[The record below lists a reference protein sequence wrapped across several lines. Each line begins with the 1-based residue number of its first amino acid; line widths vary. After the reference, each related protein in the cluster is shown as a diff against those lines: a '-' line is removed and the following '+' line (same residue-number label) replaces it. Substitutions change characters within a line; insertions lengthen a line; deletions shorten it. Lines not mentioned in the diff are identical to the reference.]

1 MNVKEIVVLTAL
13 YSDESIRRAKI
24 LLEKRAEV
32 ARIKPIVQEYQ
43 TRILAENRWINEWE
57 NPL

>member
-1 MNVKEIVVLTAL
+1 MEVQEIAVLIAL

-32 ARIKPIVQEYQ
+32 ARIKTDSTGSIKPAYWRK
-43 TRILAENRWINEWE
+43 TGGLMN
-57 NPL
+57 